1 MIPAAQEQPWDQVGA
16 AETAPRSPQTRVR
29 SRRLPLE
36 GRAVPWDRGWEIRL
50 PLRAEHVVLEKQLV
64 ATERV
69 TVRRGQVTEA
79 VRLDETVAREELRVG
94 AAGEVEVTR
103 DDETLRAQPRD

>member
-36 GRAVPWDRGWEIRL
+36 GRAVPWDRGWEVRF
-50 PLRAEHVVLEKQLV
+50 PLRAERVVLEKQVV

-69 TVRRGQVTEA
+69 TVRRGQVTDT
-79 VRLDETVAREELRVG
+79 VHLNETVAREELRVD
-94 AAGEVEVTR
+94 AAGEVAVSS
-103 DDETLRAQPRD
+103 DNETLRARPRE